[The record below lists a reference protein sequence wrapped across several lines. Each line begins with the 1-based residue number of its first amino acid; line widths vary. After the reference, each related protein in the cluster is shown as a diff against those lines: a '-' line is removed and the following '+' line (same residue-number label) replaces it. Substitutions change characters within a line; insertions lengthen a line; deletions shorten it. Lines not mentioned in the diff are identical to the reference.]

1 MKVRC
6 LLALT
11 AAAIGFAQMRGGIDP
26 LPSATDYPADAANS
40 ALAIGAGYVSGAEQ
54 RRIFGRDWSASHVF
68 LEVGTY
74 PQAGQLSISPQDFVL
89 RASGESIRA
98 VNADVIMPYPKTR
111 DVQVPDSNA
120 PVHVRTVD
128 TIGYEHGPGPY
139 KGVYTDTQ
147 VQVAVGNT
155 PTPAPQP
162 PIPSDP
168 AAQTRIDL
176 TDKELPDAKS
186 AAPVAGFLYF
196 PKPKHPP
203 KDGVYELAYYGA
215 SGDLKLK
222 VETKKKR

>member
-1 MKVRC
+1 MKVHR

-11 AAAIGFAQMRGGIDP
+11 VAAIAFAQMRGGIDP
-26 LPSATDYPADAANS
+26 LPSASDYPAHAANDTVS
-40 ALAIGAGYVSGAEQ
+40 IGAGYVNGVEQ
-54 RRIFGRDWSASHVF
+54 HRIFGRDWSGSYVF
-68 LEVGTY
+68 LEVGVY
-74 PQAGQLSISPQDFVL
+74 PEAGQLTVSPQDFAL
-89 RASGESIRA
+89 RAGGETMRP
-98 VNADVIMPYPKTR
+98 VNADVLLPYPKTR
-111 DVQVPDSNA
+111 DVTTPGSNS

-147 VQVAVGNT
+147 VQVAVGDT
-155 PTPAPQP
+155 PTPAPRS
-162 PIPSDP
+162 PIPQDP

-186 AAPVAGFLYF
+186 SAPVAGFLYF

-215 SGDLKLK
+215 GAQLKLT
-222 VETKKKR
+222 VHTKKR